1 LTGAE
6 HLFGNPKTQVAFD
19 LASAI
24 CIRGGHQRS
33 PSIDRRIDSA
43 DAAKP
48 AHLNMAIFVALVP
61 EVEIGRC
68 HRLREEHVAS
78 TFNFSHRDSSLT
90 PSAWSSRGGY

>member
-24 CIRGGHQRS
+24 CIGGHQRF
-33 PSIDRRIDSA
+33 PSTDRRIDSA

-61 EVEIGRC
+61 DV
-68 HRLREEHVAS
+68 
-78 TFNFSHRDSSLT
+78 
-90 PSAWSSRGGY
+90 